1 MPQESYLE
9 ATEDENYL
17 KVAEV
22 KRAPDYIEISCQL
35 LGSLGLVWISNESTP
50 ALVRTC
56 LWLPF
61 IVSEFAD
68 DAPHR
73 ISADPLV
80 IESASPD

>member
-9 ATEDENYL
+9 ANEDENYL

-22 KRAPDYIEISCQL
+22 RHSPNYIEISCQL

-50 ALVRTC
+50 ALVNTS

-80 IESASPD
+80 NQSTNPD